1 VNSGNEIRYGLDFG
15 PEPGRERKKTARS
28 APVERAK
35 VEPVS
40 PRIPRIAKL
49 MALAIRFE
57 VLVKAGAV
65 RNFAELARV
74 GRVSRGRM
82 TQILRLLNLAPDIQE
97 QLLFSQSAKGLNERN
112 LRHIVSCID
121 WDEQRGIFGH
131 VTEPTFQLANCPTQ
145 DRSPTIPAKT
155 SAARSG
161 YRPSRERE

>member
-15 PEPGRERKKTARS
+15 VEPRRKSKGTVPS
-28 APVERAK
+28 APVGRAK
-35 VEPVS
+35 AEPVLL
-40 PRIPRIAKL
+40 RIPRIAKL

-57 VLVKAGAV
+57 ALVTAGAV
-65 RNFAELARV
+65 RNFAELACV

-121 WDEQRGIFGH
+121 WDEQRRIFGH

-145 DRSPTIPAKT
+145 DRSKK
-155 SAARSG
+155 
-161 YRPSRERE
+161 